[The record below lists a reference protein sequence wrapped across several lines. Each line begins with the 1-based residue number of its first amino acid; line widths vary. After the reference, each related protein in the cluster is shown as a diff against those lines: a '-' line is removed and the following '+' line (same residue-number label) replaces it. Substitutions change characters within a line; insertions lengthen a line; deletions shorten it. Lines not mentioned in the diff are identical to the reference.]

1 MAKQRYYVVWEGR
14 VPGVYDTWND
24 CEEQVVNFP
33 GAKYK
38 SFASAAEAA
47 KAFREGS
54 DDGSPAD
61 IGTFLI
67 AAADH
72 RANNAQCTMH
82 NAQSSMHNAQCTM
95 HNQLRDSVK
104 TIKTP
109 TTDNPDIDQDAWAVD
124 ASCLG
129 NPGVME
135 YRGVEV
141 GTGKVLFNVGPFQ
154 DATNNIG
161 EFLAIVHALAEMY
174 KRNEWHNIYS
184 DSKTAQSWI
193 RNRQVKTQLKPTD
206 KNKKVF
212 ELLGRALAW
221 VRTHSWPVKIMKW
234 QTDLWGEIP
243 ADFGRK

>member
-14 VPGVYDTWND
+14 VPGVYDNWND
-24 CEEQVVNFP
+24 CEEQVINFP

-38 SFASAAEAA
+38 GFASAAEAA

-54 DDGSPAD
+54 DDGSPSD

-72 RANNAQCTMH
+72 RH
-82 NAQSSMHNAQCTM
+82 
-95 HNQLRDSVK
+95 QLK
-104 TIKTP
+104 TDNPKL
-109 TTDNPDIDQDAWAVD
+109 TTQNPDIDQDAWAVD

-129 NPGVME
+129 NPGIME
-135 YRGVEV
+135 YRGVEIK
-141 GTGKVLFNVGPFQ
+141 TGKVLFNVGPFK

-206 KNKKVF
+206 NNKKVF